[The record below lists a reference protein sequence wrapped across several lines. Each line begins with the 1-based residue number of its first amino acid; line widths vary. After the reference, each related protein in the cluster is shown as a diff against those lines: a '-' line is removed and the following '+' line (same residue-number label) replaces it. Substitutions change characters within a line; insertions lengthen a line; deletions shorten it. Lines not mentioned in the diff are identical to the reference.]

1 MGVEDEEDAGM
12 DGCNDDTF
20 GPASD
25 RQASGNEVLKGDTE
39 FHKDH
44 LRLRLQP
51 NRGGSS
57 TSPHSSPLARRSPH
71 LSPLMGGDASMQALN
86 LDPSCPQVP
95 EEVYREFHD
104 FKLAETAKKGKKQ
117 RQDIATELKSFS
129 ETLRER
135 TVRHP
140 PAPPAPLTLCSLA
153 HGGFVG
159 RGMAWQAIEPRSPL
173 GKASAAPDY
182 CLLPL
187 VF

>member
-12 DGCNDDTF
+12 DGCNDATF
-20 GPASD
+20 GPATPD
-25 RQASGNEVLKGDTE
+25 GQAPGNEILKGDTE

-51 NRGGSS
+51 RRGGSS
-57 TSPHSSPLARRSPH
+57 TSPYSSPMAHHSPH
-71 LSPLMGGDASMQALN
+71 LSPLKGGDASMQALN
-86 LDPSCPQVP
+86 LDPSRPRVP
-95 EEVYREFHD
+95 DEVYREFHD

-140 PAPPAPLTLCSLA
+140 PAPPAPLTLCSRA
-153 HGGFVG
+153 HGGLWG
-159 RGMAWQAIEPRSPL
+159 RGMAGNRAPV
-173 GKASAAPDY
+173 ASG
-182 CLLPL
+182 
-187 VF
+187 